1 MFVLLRPMAQSVCLT
16 RFRVTIERPVVFAV
30 IVGLEFLAVVALK
43 AAAVPE
49 HPDSGFFCASAS
61 APKHVNQSEEDRL
74 PGIPVED
81 TID

>member
-49 HPDSGFFCASAS
+49 HPDSGFVLRCVSTEGR
-61 APKHVNQSEEDRL
+61 Q
-74 PGIPVED
+74 PVGRRPD
-81 TID
+81 AKDSS

>member
-1 MFVLLRPMAQSVCLT
+1 VFVLLRPMAQSVCLT

-49 HPDSGFFCASAS
+49 HPDSGFVLYKCVSTEAR
-61 APKHVNQSEEDRL
+61 Q
-74 PGIPVED
+74 PVGRRPLARD
-81 TID
+81 SS